1 MIFLVGLF
9 SFVFAV
15 LISIFAIHITF
26 RIFCKFTK
34 GSQLHQLEKGNIA
47 VAIASTGEVI
57 AFGILMARC
66 LYPVSAI
73 LQNLFIFQGL
83 SAMSIL
89 NTLALILA
97 YFVVAYILS
106 IVTVKLSSF
115 LFQKLTKELAESELI
130 MKNNI
135 AVAIL
140 LAGIVI
146 TVAIMVQSGLADA
159 LNTLIPKL
167 ASGEIY
173 VQ

>member
-9 SFVFAV
+9 SFVFAF
-15 LISIFAIHITF
+15 LISILVIHLTF

-34 GSQLHQLEKGNIA
+34 GSQLHQLEKGNAA
-47 VAIASTGEVI
+47 VAIASTGELV

-73 LQNLFIFQGL
+73 LQNLFIFQGV
-83 SAMSIL
+83 SVMNIL

-106 IVTVKLSSF
+106 VLTVKLSSF
-115 LFQKLTKELAESELI
+115 LFQKLTREMAESDLI
-130 MKNNI
+130 LKNNI

-159 LNTLIPKL
+159 LNTLIPRL
-167 ASGEIY
+167 ASGDIH